1 MGCKQCAS
9 NAVSESHPGDVQ
21 PRSLTLAAL
30 ALAGASL
37 AGVALTS
44 AGWRLGLGALTLAVA
59 GGFGGLLDGNGHSA
73 PRRTVTL
80 LGALTYLAIVPVLGF
95 AARGLEELGA
105 PPERWWSVAAFG
117 IAELLAAFFGV
128 RHWRRERGGKR
139 RSEPVAAAL
148 SR

>member
-1 MGCKQCAS
+1 M
-9 NAVSESHPGDVQ
+9 Q

-30 ALAGASL
+30 VLAGASL

-44 AGWRLGLGALTLAVA
+44 AGWRLGLGALTLAAA
-59 GGFGGLLDGNGHSA
+59 GGFGGLLDGGGHSA

-95 AARGLEELGA
+95 AARGLDELGA
-105 PPERWWSVAAFG
+105 PPERWWIVAALG

-128 RHWRRERGGKR
+128 RHWRRERSGSE
-139 RSEPVAAAL
+139 RSSDPVAAAL
-148 SR
+148 TR